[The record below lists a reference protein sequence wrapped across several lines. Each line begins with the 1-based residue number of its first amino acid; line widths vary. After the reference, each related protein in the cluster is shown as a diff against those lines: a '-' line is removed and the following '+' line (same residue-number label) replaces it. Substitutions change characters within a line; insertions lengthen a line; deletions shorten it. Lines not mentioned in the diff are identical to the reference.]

1 MSDDCI
7 FCKIV
12 RGEIPAKVV
21 LRDEATLAFEDIN
34 PQAPVHVLVIP
45 TEHFDDAH
53 AVPGSVLEA
62 MYATAERVAR
72 ERGVVD
78 SGYRMVFNRG
88 ADAGQTVFHAHLH
101 VLGGRRLGWPPG

>member
-1 MSDDCI
+1 MSADCI
-7 FCKIV
+7 FCGIV
-12 RGEIPAKVV
+12 AGSVPARVV
-21 LRDEATLAFEDIN
+21 ARDDATLAFEDIN

-62 MYATAERVAR
+62 MYAMAERVVG
-72 ERGVVD
+72 EKGVRD